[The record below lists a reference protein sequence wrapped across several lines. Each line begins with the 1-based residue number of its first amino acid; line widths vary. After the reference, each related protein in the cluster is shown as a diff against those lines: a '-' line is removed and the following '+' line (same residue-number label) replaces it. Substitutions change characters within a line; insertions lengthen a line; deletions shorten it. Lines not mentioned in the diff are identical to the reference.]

1 MLLEQWAYRNRWR
14 RVHPGAKTLVTLA
27 AVASAF
33 LSGQPWFLLAL
44 AASLAL
50 ITIGGA
56 RIPWR
61 VYLRVFFTPLSFLLV
76 GTATLAISLQPGQGT
91 WPLVLRLE
99 PSQFPQVALVSGRS
113 LACLSALLFLA
124 FTTPLTECM
133 ALWRRARVPQILLDL
148 MTLGY
153 RTVFIFLATIH
164 EMTTA
169 QQARLG
175 YATLKAARRSL
186 GSMIAVLTL
195 QVWQRAAALEMAVLA
210 RAGEGSLIFLEP
222 EFAPSRRSFLLAGLA
237 SLIMVGGACLIPS

>member
-14 RVHPGAKTLVTLA
+14 RVHPGAKAWLTLA
-27 AVASAF
+27 AVVSAF
-33 LSGQPWFLLAL
+33 LASQPWFLLAL

-50 ITIGGA
+50 LTSWGA
-56 RIPWR
+56 GIPWR
-61 VYLRVFFTPLSFLLV
+61 IYLRVFFTPVSFLLV
-76 GTATLAISLQPGQGT
+76 GTATLAVSLQPGEGA
-91 WPLVLRLE
+91 WPLILRLE
-99 PSQFPQVALVSGRS
+99 PSQFSRVALVSGRS
-113 LACLSALLFLA
+113 LACLSALLFFA
-124 FTTPLTECM
+124 FTTPLTEGI
-133 ALWRRARVPQILLDL
+133 ALLRRARVPQILLDL

-195 QVWQRAAALEMAVLA
+195 QVWQRAAALDMAALA
-210 RAGEGSLIFLEP
+210 RGGEGSLIFLAP
-222 EFAPSRRSFLLAGLA
+222 DFAPSRGSFLLAGLA
-237 SLIMVGGACLIPS
+237 SLIMLGGACLIP